1 MGILHNESMPF
12 SQVAIIH
19 QTIMIW
25 LKKFKFHW
33 KIFKFSY
40 VKWSGYNLFSVLIHK
55 SVENYMGQMS
65 LFVERS
71 GSVVCL
77 IL

>member
-1 MGILHNESMPF
+1 MPI
-12 SQVAIIH
+12 SHVVIIN
-19 QTIMIW
+19 QPIMIW
-25 LKKFKFHW
+25 HKKFKFHW
-33 KIFKFSY
+33 TICE
-40 VKWSGYNLFSVLIHK
+40 VERLFSVLIHK

-71 GSVVCL
+71 GSAVCL